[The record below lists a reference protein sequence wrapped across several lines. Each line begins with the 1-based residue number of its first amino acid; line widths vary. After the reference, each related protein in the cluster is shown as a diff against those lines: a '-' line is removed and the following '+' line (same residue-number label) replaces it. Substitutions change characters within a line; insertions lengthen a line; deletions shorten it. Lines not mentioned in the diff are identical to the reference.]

1 MKEILDILSSAIL
14 SKYTTFTSGEGAVR
28 KLEGV
33 DILTNFEGNDYAGVS
48 DTKPNSFYIRYSG
61 KTNYVS
67 QKRGARIQFYSA
79 ISLCRIVG
87 IYRNGNAAELLQTL
101 INGVTGQGHV
111 VTSSNIEATTVFKE
125 ETGKDLTDQTL
136 TIVAVD
142 FEITQIINGANC
154 TINPCDC

>member
-1 MKEILDILSSAIL
+1 VKEILDILSSAIL

>member
-1 MKEILDILSSAIL
+1 MKEILDILSNAIL
-14 SKYTTFTSGEGAVR
+14 TKYATFTSGEGAVR

-33 DILTNFEGNDYAGVS
+33 DILTNFQGNEFAGVT
-48 DTKPNSFYIRYSG
+48 DTKSNSFYIRYSG
-61 KTNYVS
+61 RTTYVN
-67 QKRGARIQFYSA
+67 QKRGARVQFYSA
-79 ISLCRIVG
+79 LSLCRIVG
-87 IYRNGNAAELLQTL
+87 VYRNGNAAELLQTL

-111 VTSSNIEATTVFKE
+111 VTSSNIEATSVFKE

>member
-1 MKEILDILSSAIL
+1 MKEILDILSNAIL
-14 SKYTTFTSGEGAVR
+14 TKYSTFTSGEGAVR

-33 DILTNFEGNDYAGVS
+33 EILTNFEGNEFEGIS

-61 KTNYVS
+61 KTTYVN
-67 QKRGARIQFYSA
+67 QKRGARVQFYSA

-87 IYRNGNAAELLQTL
+87 VYRNGNAAELLQTL

-125 ETGKDLTDQTL
+125 ETGQDLTDQTL